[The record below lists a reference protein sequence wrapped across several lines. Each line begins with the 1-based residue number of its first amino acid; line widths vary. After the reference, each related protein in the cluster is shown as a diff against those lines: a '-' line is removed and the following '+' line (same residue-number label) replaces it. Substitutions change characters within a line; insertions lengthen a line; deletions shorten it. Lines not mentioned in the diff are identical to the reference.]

1 MTPRRATAALL
12 VAVVAAALPLSA
24 ASAMPMRASA
34 RSPGSTTHDP
44 TVKPAQETWTWD
56 ESQPNPEGTANP
68 TLQYVAEDNSSA
80 LAQAFMSFQLPPG
93 TTAADLVSVVL
104 SYPEDTSS
112 QDGYFVASNPDPGA
126 APDVSSVQLD
136 ACPVTRAWT
145 AKSVPPGSP
154 QSGGPPYDC
163 NSAIAPGNLV
173 KTSSGS
179 AWTFDL
185 TAIASMW
192 ASGAPDDGIAVE
204 APSGLGTWSVPLE
217 GTKASISITLAEPSP
232 PSSTNTAT
240 GTGGTA
246 PVATSPPAADG
257 SAAGGGTTPGGLTT
271 GFAGSLPA
279 TGTASV
285 PPASGSAPVVAPP
298 TSTSRQPTA
307 ASPATAAPAAS
318 TTPAGIPAP
327 LWLAI
332 LLVLGLLV
340 RTGRL
345 VFANL
350 RPAHRSAPIGG
361 FTR

>member
-1 MTPRRATAALL
+1 M
-12 VAVVAAALPLSA
+12 AVMGAALPLSA
-24 ASAMPMRASA
+24 ASAMPMHVAA
-34 RSPGSTTHDP
+34 LTTVSTTHDP

-56 ESQPNPEGTANP
+56 ESQQNPEGTANP

-112 QDGYFVASNPDPGA
+112 QDGYFVASNPDPGT
-126 APDVSSVQLD
+126 APDASSVQLD
-136 ACPVTRAWT
+136 ACPVTKAWT

-154 QSGGPPYDC
+154 QSGGPSYDC
-163 NSAIAPGNLV
+163 NSAIAPGNLM
-173 KTSSGS
+173 KTSSGP

-192 ASGAPDDGIAVE
+192 ASGSPDDGIAVE

-217 GTKASISITLAEPSP
+217 GTKASISITLAAESSP
-232 PSSTNTAT
+232 PASSNTAT
-240 GTGGTA
+240 GTGATA

-257 SAAGGGTTPGGLTT
+257 SAAGGGTTPSGLTT
-271 GFAGSLPA
+271 GFPGGLPG
-279 TGTASV
+279 TGTASI
-285 PPASGSAPVVAPP
+285 PPASGSAPLVAPP
-298 TSTSRQPTA
+298 TSTTRQPTA

-350 RPAHRSAPIGG
+350 RPAHLGAPIGG
-361 FTR
+361 STR